1 MDEEGCYN
9 SITGNKMCPTPEGE
23 CPNEFTVGGVRYCEQ
38 PGDGDD
44 GGGDDGGGDDG
55 GDDGGGDDGGGDD
68 GGGDDGGGDDG
79 GGDDGGGDDGGGDG
93 GSGDDDDSEEC
104 EPDPDSENDCGKIP
118 DLPTPEDCTTADE
131 CVSYAVDRIKA
142 TPLVSSIGSIAGIV
156 GEGGSCP
163 VLSIDLS
170 AAGWGNL
177 QTNLHCDVATQISGT
192 LAAIMMIFWV
202 VVGIRIF
209 ASA

>member
-1 MDEEGCYN
+1 MYDATSNGQTCETSPTEPSPAEEYMDEEGCYN

-38 PGDGDD
+38 PGD
-44 GGGDDGGGDDG
+44 
-55 GDDGGGDDGGGDD
+55 
-68 GGGDDGGGDDG
+68 GDDG